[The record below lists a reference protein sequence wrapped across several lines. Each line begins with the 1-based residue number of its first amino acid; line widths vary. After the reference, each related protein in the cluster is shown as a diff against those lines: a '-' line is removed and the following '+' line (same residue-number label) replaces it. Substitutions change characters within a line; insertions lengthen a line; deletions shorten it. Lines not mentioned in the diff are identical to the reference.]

1 MCPFPLNRSVPSIE
15 VIDTK
20 TVGVFRRTNFVSLE
34 WKYPES
40 RGVPKAQGGGCS
52 LRWCIRG
59 CAAEQG
65 IVFVLSVLNRVYNF
79 AKVCL
84 KQCTCPLICR
94 KQGNKFEGF
103 FPKQGQVSNPQRLT
117 YSKLLVEYPLGL
129 KERFHCT

>member
-1 MCPFPLNRSVPSIE
+1 M
-15 VIDTK
+15 
-20 TVGVFRRTNFVSLE
+20 SLE

-59 CAAEQG
+59 CAAEQA

-103 FPKQGQVSNPQRLT
+103 FLNRVRFQTLSGSPILNYWSNTLWA
-117 YSKLLVEYPLGL
+117 
-129 KERFHCT
+129 